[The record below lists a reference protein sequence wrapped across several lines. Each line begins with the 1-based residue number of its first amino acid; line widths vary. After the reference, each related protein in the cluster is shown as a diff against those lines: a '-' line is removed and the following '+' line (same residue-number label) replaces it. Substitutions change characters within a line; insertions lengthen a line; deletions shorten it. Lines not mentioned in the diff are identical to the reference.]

1 MPRINFITDE
11 NGVRQSVILP
21 IAEYERLLAL
31 SDRDE
36 DYVSVSYEVG
46 ENDEE
51 TIPHEV
57 VGIMVEQ
64 QISIIAAWRV
74 YRDLSQSEVAEKLG
88 VGQSAVSQ
96 WEKSEKPRR
105 STLEKLATLYDCR
118 IGQLMVD

>member
-1 MPRINFITDE
+1 MKT
-11 NGVRQSVILP
+11 VRALP

-31 SDRDE
+31 SYRDE
-36 DYVSVSYEVG
+36 DYVSVLYEVG

-74 YRDLSQSEVAEKLG
+74 YRDLAQSEVAEKLG

-96 WEKSEKPRR
+96 WEKSEKSRR
-105 STLEKLATLYDCR
+105 STLEKLAMLYDCR
-118 IGQLMVD
+118 IGQLMVE